1 MLWSYSLRREKLIQ
15 LSAKDFSQDRWGV
28 AHLAV
33 QRKGNKLRYLLAR
46 GCYLHLVAEYLT
58 AADHGGEVDT
68 PLFKESRHP
77 SRVL

>member
-1 MLWSYSLRREKLIQ
+1 M
-15 LSAKDFSQDRWGV
+15 
-28 AHLAV
+28 
-33 QRKGNKLRYLLAR
+33 QRKGNKLRYLLAQV
-46 GCYLHLVAEYLT
+46 CYLHLVAEYLT